1 MIYQID
7 KDKEALKFAKKK
19 KDKSKLEENIA
30 DLEEKV
36 KETELL
42 VEEQFRL
49 YENAELERK
58 ELVNEADLMESIQ
71 LSDEYN
77 EIEVKENIDV
87 QAVENVS
94 NQVNSDY
101 LDKNEE
107 LLSSVSTNSTMI

>member
-1 MIYQID
+1 
-7 KDKEALKFAKKK
+7 
-19 KDKSKLEENIA
+19 
-30 DLEEKV
+30 
-36 KETELL
+36 
-42 VEEQFRL
+42 
-49 YENAELERK
+49 
-58 ELVNEADLMESIQ
+58 MESIQ

-101 LDKNEE
+101 LDKNEG